1 MPAPFSSTLGDTRE
15 NGAHAMPFQQN
26 QRLNLL
32 PPAHNL
38 TRGQNRLWLSL
49 LLVAFIGSV
58 WAVPVAASEPIQALL
73 QGNETTVGGVRLH
86 APTATRRFYEQRQY
100 QAAWRESDR
109 GSELMKA
116 IAASELQGLK
126 PQNYHQALLSSA
138 SLNDVAV
145 KDILATDAWLSL
157 AANVL
162 GGQLDPVSMEP
173 DWTAARRER
182 DLPALLAQAI
192 ESGRIAETIVDLEPN
207 AQQYAQLK
215 RELSRLLAAPLIR
228 FDAFPAGATLKP
240 GQTDARLPQLCEALK
255 RHQESCA
262 ETPERYE
269 GELVEAIKRIQAK
282 AGLQADGVIGPATVK
297 QLNMSAEQRIR
308 QLRVNM
314 ERWRWLPEDLGQ
326 RHVRVNIADFSL
338 KAVNKGVVER
348 EHAVIIGRNYRQ
360 TPIFSDRIRYMVF
373 NPWWETPQSIARK
386 DKLPE
391 FKANPKKVIEQGFEL
406 RDMDGNILSPESVDW
421 RSYSTQRLPIRLR
434 QKPGPNNALGK
445 VKIMYPN
452 AHSVYLHDTPGKAL
466 FDKTERA
473 FSSGCVRVKDAMEL
487 SAWLLQGNSQADL
500 KVLEQSKADY
510 TERRVNLS
518 QPVPVHMLYFTTV
531 VGDKGEVRYLNDIY
545 QRDQRIADGLGIPAI

>member
-1 MPAPFSSTLGDTRE
+1 MPAPFSSTLGVTRE
-15 NGAHAMPFQQN
+15 NGAHVMPFQMN
-26 QRLNLL
+26 QSR
-32 PPAHNL
+32 
-38 TRGQNRLWLSL
+38 L
-49 LLVAFIGSV
+49 LLSPALGLLRLCFVFVALVSST
-58 WAVPVAASEPIQALL
+58 WAAASDSSERLQTLL
-73 QGNETTVGGVRLH
+73 QGNEATVGGIRLH
-86 APTATRRFYEQRQY
+86 APIATRRFYEQRQY
-100 QAAWRESDR
+100 KMAWSEPAH
-109 GSELMKA
+109 GGELMKA

-138 SLNDVAV
+138 SLDDAAI
-145 KDILATDAWLSL
+145 KDILASDAWLSL

-182 DLPALLAQAI
+182 DLPALLEKVI
-192 ESGRIAETIVDLEPN
+192 ESGRIAETIIDLEPN

-228 FDAFPAGATLKP
+228 FDAFPAGPALKP
-240 GQTDARLPQLCEALK
+240 GQIDARLPQLCEALK
-255 RHQESCA
+255 RHQENCA
-262 ETPERYE
+262 RAPERYE
-269 GELVEAIKRIQAK
+269 GELVDAIKRIQAK
-282 AGLQADGVIGPATVK
+282 AGLQADGVIGPATVR
-297 QLNMSAEQRIR
+297 QLNMTAEQRIR

-406 RDMDGNILSPESVDW
+406 RDMDGNILSPDSVDW

-473 FSSGCVRVKDAMEL
+473 FSSGCVRVKDALEL
-487 SAWLLQGNSQADL
+487 SAWLLQNNSQADH
-500 KVLEQSKADY
+500 KILEQSKADY
-510 TERRVNLS
+510 IERRVNLS

-531 VGDKGEVRYLNDIY
+531 VGDNGEVRYLNDIY